1 MLQEL
6 IETAFPDAENLY
18 SIFGISNT
26 ATTNEIKKAYF
37 KMARK
42 CHPDKL
48 PPTISDSSKAQKTA
62 QFQAISGAYE
72 ILSDVSKRSNYDQYG
87 LSSDDSMGM
96 DEPDC
101 GWTEY
106 FNAIYQRVDEGKI
119 KVFKD
124 KYKGSD
130 EERRDV
136 LKWYKVTEG
145 DLGKMLECVMLST
158 AGDFKRW
165 VDDYINPAVENGDVQ
180 RFEIKGW
187 DEKGEVEGE
196 DVVDCGEGEENVEPE
211 GKGNGKKKGKGGKK
225 KKKKMDEEKEAE
237 ELMNAIRGKGRG
249 GGMGGSGGG
258 GGDGDLAAM
267 ILGGGKRKNPMED
280 MLKSMEERYG
290 GATKT
295 NKKKKTKKKKE
306 AIDDPLDD
314 AEFERIQAEMLARR
328 K

>member
-1 MLQEL
+1 MLQQL
-6 IETAFPDAENLY
+6 IKTAFPDAENLY

-42 CHPDKL
+42 VSQVGGNSRWQMSTSILCHSKPSNNHTHYTNSNTHLIYITSTPQCHPDKL

-72 ILSDVSKRSNYDQYG
+72 ILSDASKRSNYDQYG

-130 EERRDV
+130 GR
-136 LKWYKVTEG
+136 
-145 DLGKMLECVMLST
+145 
-158 AGDFKRW
+158 
-165 VDDYINPAVENGDVQ
+165 
-180 RFEIKGW
+180 
-187 DEKGEVEGE
+187 EKT
-196 DVVDCGEGEENVEPE
+196 
-211 GKGNGKKKGKGGKK
+211 
-225 KKKKMDEEKEAE
+225 
-237 ELMNAIRGKGRG
+237 
-249 GGMGGSGGG
+249 S
-258 GGDGDLAAM
+258 
-267 ILGGGKRKNPMED
+267 
-280 MLKSMEERYG
+280 
-290 GATKT
+290 
-295 NKKKKTKKKKE
+295 
-306 AIDDPLDD
+306 
-314 AEFERIQAEMLARR
+314 
-328 K
+328 